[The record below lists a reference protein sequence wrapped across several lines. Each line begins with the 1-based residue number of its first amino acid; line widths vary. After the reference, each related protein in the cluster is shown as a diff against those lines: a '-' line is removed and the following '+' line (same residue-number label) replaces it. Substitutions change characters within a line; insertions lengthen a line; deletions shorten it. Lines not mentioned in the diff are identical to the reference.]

1 MQQLGVALLGC
12 GFATRLHSRTL
23 RGLKGVTRFYASRD
37 AERAREYADRYKG
50 AGHFGSYE
58 TAIEDPSVDVV
69 LIATPP
75 ATHLP
80 LTRQALAAG
89 KHVIVEKP
97 PFLHS
102 TVFAEVELL
111 AKEEQRRV
119 FVAENYFYKP
129 VLKAIRE
136 TIASGVIGD
145 VRLLT
150 INALKEQKADGWRD
164 RMEDAGGGALFEGGI
179 HWVNFMSSLG
189 LSVEDVHGYRPGPS
203 DGPDRTMVA
212 VFRYAEGAVGT
223 LYYSWEIGS
232 PMKGLRLS
240 SIYGTRGA
248 ITFES
253 NGLLLGIRGSKRR
266 VSMPKPTDLLGY
278 SAMFEDF
285 FRAIRTGSR
294 AEFELE
300 DARRDLELV
309 ERIYETST
317 VQRGTADD

>member
-1 MQQLGVALLGC
+1 
-12 GFATRLHSRTL
+12 
-23 RGLKGVTRFYASRD
+23 
-37 AERAREYADRYKG
+37 
-50 AGHFGSYE
+50 
-58 TAIEDPSVDVV
+58 
-69 LIATPP
+69 
-75 ATHLP
+75 
-80 LTRQALAAG
+80 
-89 KHVIVEKP
+89 
-97 PFLHS
+97 
-102 TVFAEVELL
+102 
-111 AKEEQRRV
+111 
-119 FVAENYFYKP
+119 YKP

-203 DGPDRTMVA
+203 DGPGRTMVA

-253 NGLLLGIRGSKRR
+253 NGLLLGIRGSRRR
-266 VSMPKPTDLLGY
+266 VTIPKPTDLLGY

-285 FRAIRTGSR
+285 FEAIRTGGR
-294 AEFELE
+294 AGYEL
-300 DARRDLELV
+300 DHARRDLELV

-317 VQRGTADD
+317 VPSDGR